1 MHGVYWTVI
10 RMVVG
15 LVPPDEEKRI
25 CDKLIAYYEKLY
37 PGISF
42 TKKEMELSHTEIG
55 EIYYTFAGDETEAS
69 AAEKMRMI
77 SSGISGGYS
86 TPILILQKKGKNVLL
101 DGHRR
106 ARVAYAQGLSW
117 KAIAIV
123 PSKELKFGI
132 EEMILG
138 RVKDLYGK

>member
-1 MHGVYWTVI
+1 MD
-10 RMVVG
+10 MVVG
-15 LVPPDEEKRI
+15 LVPPDQEKRI
-25 CDKLIAYYEKLY
+25 CEKLIAYYEKLY

-42 TKKEMELSHTEIG
+42 SKKEISLSHKEIG
-55 EIYYTFAGDETEAS
+55 ELYYTYSGEETEAS

-77 SSGISGGYS
+77 NSAIGEGYS
-86 TPILILQKKGKNVLL
+86 TPLIVIKKKDRAILI

-106 ARVAYAQGLSW
+106 ARVAFAQGLGW

-123 PSKELKFGI
+123 PGKELKFGI

-138 RVKDLYGK
+138 TIKDLYGK

>member
-1 MHGVYWTVI
+1 LVML
-10 RMVVG
+10 MVVG

-25 CDKLIAYYEKLY
+25 CDKLIAYYQNLY

-42 TKKEMELSHTEIG
+42 TKKEMELSHKEIG
-55 EIYYTFAGDETEAS
+55 EIFYTFAGDETEAS

-86 TPILILQKKGKNVLL
+86 TPILLLAKKGKNVLL

-106 ARVAYAQGLSW
+106 ARVAYAQGIGW
-117 KAIAIV
+117 KAIAII
-123 PSKELKFGI
+123 PNKEIKFGI

-138 RVKDLYGK
+138 RIKDLYGK